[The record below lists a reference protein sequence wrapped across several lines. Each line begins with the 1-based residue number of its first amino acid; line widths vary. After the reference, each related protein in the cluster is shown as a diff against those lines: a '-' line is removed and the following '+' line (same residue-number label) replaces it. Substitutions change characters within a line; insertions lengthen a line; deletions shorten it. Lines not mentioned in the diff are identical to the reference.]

1 MLLKI
6 LSETPVH
13 LILYAGFDDAG
24 MIFLIN
30 KKIKE
35 WGSNYFDMD
44 EFKKHTPSSNSFGKC
59 ILMD

>member
-1 MLLKI
+1 MLLKG

-24 MIFLIN
+24 KIVLIN
-30 KKIKE
+30 KKTKE

-44 EFKKHTPSSNSFGKC
+44 ELKKHPPNSNSFGKC

>member
-1 MLLKI
+1 
-6 LSETPVH
+6 
-13 LILYAGFDDAG
+13 LYSGFDDAG
-24 MIFLIN
+24 MIVLIN

-44 EFKKHTPSSNSFGKC
+44 EFKKHTPSINSFGKC